1 MEVLLG
7 EKLYEKICADYD
19 ADNLEDEYLILYT
32 EYIKPFLIR
41 QSALEYL
48 KIGAFSVS
56 NNGIFQPTSQNAQP
70 ISDAQLQVLKDEM
83 SIKANAYAD
92 RMHRWLKQN
101 NLPEYECGSEN
112 IINPTLTKLP
122 EEVESMTFSSLQKES
137 KSADRVKALEA
148 QVKDFAEGRHDD
160 HDRRVKEAEERHAAL
175 LKAHE
180 EAVAKIRED
189 RPIPEGDCIVFLSPE
204 DVLARSRKCQEKL

>member
-1 MEVLLG
+1 MTILLTDSELSKNTLLSGNIDKDKLRQCILDAQSERLEVLLG
-7 EKLYEKICADYD
+7 EKLYEKICADYE
-19 ADNLEDEYLILYT
+19 ADTLEDEYLNLYT
-32 EYIKPFLIR
+32 DYIKPFLIR

-101 NLPEYECGSEN
+101 NLPEFECDSEN
-112 IINPTLTKLP
+112 IINPTKPSVMPWYLP
-122 EEVESMTFSSLQKES
+122 
-137 KSADRVKALEA
+137 
-148 QVKDFAEGRHDD
+148 
-160 HDRRVKEAEERHAAL
+160 
-175 LKAHE
+175 
-180 EAVAKIRED
+180 
-189 RPIPEGDCIVFLSPE
+189 
-204 DVLARSRKCQEKL
+204 

>member
-1 MEVLLG
+1 MTILLTDNELSKNTWLSGNIDKDKLRQCILDAQTERLEVLLG

-19 ADNLEDEYLILYT
+19 ADTLEDEYLTLYT
-32 EYIKPFLIR
+32 DYIKPFLIR

-92 RMHRWLKQN
+92 RMHRWLKKS
-101 NLPEYECGSEN
+101 NLPEFECDSEN
-112 IINPTLTKLP
+112 IINPTKPSVMPWYLP
-122 EEVESMTFSSLQKES
+122 
-137 KSADRVKALEA
+137 
-148 QVKDFAEGRHDD
+148 
-160 HDRRVKEAEERHAAL
+160 
-175 LKAHE
+175 
-180 EAVAKIRED
+180 
-189 RPIPEGDCIVFLSPE
+189 
-204 DVLARSRKCQEKL
+204 

>member
-1 MEVLLG
+1 MTILLTDTELSKNTLLSGNIDKDKLRQCILDAQAERLEVLLG

-19 ADNLEDEYLILYT
+19 ADTLIDEYLILYT
-32 EYIKPFLIR
+32 DYIKPFLIR

-70 ISDAQLQVLKDEM
+70 ISDTQLQVLKDEM

-101 NLPEYECGSEN
+101 NLPEFECDSEN
-112 IINPTLTKLP
+112 IINPNKPSVMPWYLP
-122 EEVESMTFSSLQKES
+122 
-137 KSADRVKALEA
+137 
-148 QVKDFAEGRHDD
+148 
-160 HDRRVKEAEERHAAL
+160 
-175 LKAHE
+175 
-180 EAVAKIRED
+180 
-189 RPIPEGDCIVFLSPE
+189 
-204 DVLARSRKCQEKL
+204 

>member
-1 MEVLLG
+1 MTILLTDNELSKNTLLSGNIDKDKLRQCILDAQSERLEVLLG

-19 ADNLEDEYLILYT
+19 ADNLEDEYLTLYT
-32 EYIKPFLIR
+32 DYIKPFLIR

-92 RMHRWLKQN
+92 RMHRWLKKN
-101 NLPEYECGSEN
+101 NLPEYECDSEN
-112 IINPTLTKLP
+112 IINPTEP
-122 EEVESMTFSSLQKES
+122 SIMTWY
-137 KSADRVKALEA
+137 
-148 QVKDFAEGRHDD
+148 
-160 HDRRVKEAEERHAAL
+160 
-175 LKAHE
+175 LK
-180 EAVAKIRED
+180 
-189 RPIPEGDCIVFLSPE
+189 
-204 DVLARSRKCQEKL
+204 

>member
-1 MEVLLG
+1 MTILLTDNELSKNTLLSGNIDKDKLRQCILDAQSERLEVLLG
-7 EKLYEKICADYD
+7 EKLYEKICTDYD
-19 ADNLEDEYLILYT
+19 ADTLEDEYLTLYT
-32 EYIKPFLIR
+32 DYIKPFLIR

-101 NLPEYECGSEN
+101 ILPEYECDSEN
-112 IINPTLTKLP
+112 IINPTKP
-122 EEVESMTFSSLQKES
+122 SIMPWY
-137 KSADRVKALEA
+137 
-148 QVKDFAEGRHDD
+148 
-160 HDRRVKEAEERHAAL
+160 
-175 LKAHE
+175 LK
-180 EAVAKIRED
+180 
-189 RPIPEGDCIVFLSPE
+189 
-204 DVLARSRKCQEKL
+204 

>member
-1 MEVLLG
+1 MTILLTDSELSKNTLLSGNIDKDKLRQCILDAQSERLEVLLG
-7 EKLYEKICADYD
+7 EKLYEKICADYE
-19 ADNLEDEYLILYT
+19 ADTLEDEYLNLYT
-32 EYIKPFLIR
+32 DYIKPFLIR

-101 NLPEYECGSEN
+101 NLPEFECDSEN
-112 IINPTLTKLP
+112 IINPTKP
-122 EEVESMTFSSLQKES
+122 SVMPWYLQ
-137 KSADRVKALEA
+137 
-148 QVKDFAEGRHDD
+148 
-160 HDRRVKEAEERHAAL
+160 
-175 LKAHE
+175 
-180 EAVAKIRED
+180 
-189 RPIPEGDCIVFLSPE
+189 
-204 DVLARSRKCQEKL
+204 

>member
-1 MEVLLG
+1 MTILLTDNELSKNTLLSGNIDKDKLRQCILDAQSERLEVLLG

-19 ADNLEDEYLILYT
+19 ADTLEDEYLTLYT

-92 RMHRWLKQN
+92 RMHRWLKKS
-101 NLPEYECGSEN
+101 NLPEYECDSEN
-112 IINPTLTKLP
+112 IINPNKPSIMPWYLP
-122 EEVESMTFSSLQKES
+122 
-137 KSADRVKALEA
+137 
-148 QVKDFAEGRHDD
+148 
-160 HDRRVKEAEERHAAL
+160 
-175 LKAHE
+175 
-180 EAVAKIRED
+180 
-189 RPIPEGDCIVFLSPE
+189 
-204 DVLARSRKCQEKL
+204 

>member
-1 MEVLLG
+1 MVILLTDNELSKNTLLSGNIDKDKLRQCILDAQAERLEVLLG
-7 EKLYEKICADYD
+7 EKLYEKICADYE
-19 ADNLEDEYLILYT
+19 ADTLEDEYLNLYT
-32 EYIKPFLIR
+32 DYIKPFLIR

-101 NLPEYECGSEN
+101 NLPEYECDSEN
-112 IINPTLTKLP
+112 IINPTKPSVMPWYLP
-122 EEVESMTFSSLQKES
+122 
-137 KSADRVKALEA
+137 
-148 QVKDFAEGRHDD
+148 
-160 HDRRVKEAEERHAAL
+160 
-175 LKAHE
+175 
-180 EAVAKIRED
+180 
-189 RPIPEGDCIVFLSPE
+189 
-204 DVLARSRKCQEKL
+204 

>member
-1 MEVLLG
+1 MTILLTDNELSKNTLLSGNIDKDKLRQCILDAQSERLEVLLG

-32 EYIKPFLIR
+32 DYIKPFLIR

-92 RMHRWLKQN
+92 RMHRWLKQK
-101 NLPEYECGSEN
+101 NLPEYECDSEN
-112 IINPTLTKLP
+112 IINPTKPSVMPWYLP
-122 EEVESMTFSSLQKES
+122 
-137 KSADRVKALEA
+137 
-148 QVKDFAEGRHDD
+148 
-160 HDRRVKEAEERHAAL
+160 
-175 LKAHE
+175 
-180 EAVAKIRED
+180 
-189 RPIPEGDCIVFLSPE
+189 
-204 DVLARSRKCQEKL
+204 

>member
-1 MEVLLG
+1 MVILLTDNELSKNTLLSGNIDKDKLRQCILDAQSERLEVLLG

-19 ADNLEDEYLILYT
+19 ADTLIDEYLILYN

-101 NLPEYECGSEN
+101 NLPEYECDSEN
-112 IINPTLTKLP
+112 IINPTKPSIMPWYL
-122 EEVESMTFSSLQKES
+122 
-137 KSADRVKALEA
+137 
-148 QVKDFAEGRHDD
+148 
-160 HDRRVKEAEERHAAL
+160 
-175 LKAHE
+175 
-180 EAVAKIRED
+180 
-189 RPIPEGDCIVFLSPE
+189 
-204 DVLARSRKCQEKL
+204 

>member
-1 MEVLLG
+1 MTILLTDNELSKNTLLSGNIDKDKLRQCILDAQSERLEVLLG
-7 EKLYEKICADYD
+7 EKLYKKICADYE
-19 ADNLEDEYLILYT
+19 ADTLRDDYLILYT
-32 EYIKPFLIR
+32 DYIKPFLIR

-101 NLPEYECGSEN
+101 NLPEYECDSEN
-112 IINPTLTKLP
+112 IINPTKP
-122 EEVESMTFSSLQKES
+122 SVMPWY
-137 KSADRVKALEA
+137 
-148 QVKDFAEGRHDD
+148 
-160 HDRRVKEAEERHAAL
+160 
-175 LKAHE
+175 LK
-180 EAVAKIRED
+180 
-189 RPIPEGDCIVFLSPE
+189 
-204 DVLARSRKCQEKL
+204 

>member
-1 MEVLLG
+1 MVILLTDSELSKNTLLSGNIDKDKLRQCILDAQAERLEVLLG
-7 EKLYEKICADYD
+7 EKLYEKICADYE
-19 ADNLEDEYLILYT
+19 ADILRDEYLTLYT
-32 EYIKPFLIR
+32 DYIKPFLIR

-101 NLPEYECGSEN
+101 NLPEFECDSEN
-112 IINPTLTKLP
+112 IINPTKPSVMPWYLP
-122 EEVESMTFSSLQKES
+122 
-137 KSADRVKALEA
+137 
-148 QVKDFAEGRHDD
+148 
-160 HDRRVKEAEERHAAL
+160 
-175 LKAHE
+175 
-180 EAVAKIRED
+180 
-189 RPIPEGDCIVFLSPE
+189 
-204 DVLARSRKCQEKL
+204 

>member
-1 MEVLLG
+1 MVILLTDNELSKNTLLSANIDKDKLRQCILDAQSERLEVLLG

-19 ADNLEDEYLILYT
+19 ADNLEDEYLTLYT
-32 EYIKPFLIR
+32 DYIKPFLIR

-92 RMHRWLKQN
+92 RMHRWLKKS
-101 NLPEYECGSEN
+101 NLPEYECDSEN
-112 IINPTLTKLP
+112 IINPTEP
-122 EEVESMTFSSLQKES
+122 SIMPWY
-137 KSADRVKALEA
+137 
-148 QVKDFAEGRHDD
+148 
-160 HDRRVKEAEERHAAL
+160 
-175 LKAHE
+175 LK
-180 EAVAKIRED
+180 
-189 RPIPEGDCIVFLSPE
+189 
-204 DVLARSRKCQEKL
+204 

>member
-1 MEVLLG
+1 MTILLTDNELSKNTLLSGNIDKDKLRQCILDAQSERLEVLLG

-19 ADNLEDEYLILYT
+19 ADTLIDEYLILYT
-32 EYIKPFLIR
+32 DYIKPFLIR

-92 RMHRWLKQN
+92 RMHRWLKKS
-101 NLPEYECGSEN
+101 NLPEYECDSEN
-112 IINPTLTKLP
+112 IINPTEP
-122 EEVESMTFSSLQKES
+122 SIMTWY
-137 KSADRVKALEA
+137 
-148 QVKDFAEGRHDD
+148 
-160 HDRRVKEAEERHAAL
+160 
-175 LKAHE
+175 LK
-180 EAVAKIRED
+180 
-189 RPIPEGDCIVFLSPE
+189 
-204 DVLARSRKCQEKL
+204 

>member
-1 MEVLLG
+1 MVILLTDNELSKNTLLSGNIDKDKLRQCILDAQSERLEVLLG

-19 ADNLEDEYLILYT
+19 ADTLEDEYLILYT
-32 EYIKPFLIR
+32 DYIKPFLIR

-92 RMHRWLKQN
+92 RMNRWLKKN
-101 NLPEYECGSEN
+101 NLPEYECDSEN
-112 IINPTLTKLP
+112 IINPTKPSVMPWYLP
-122 EEVESMTFSSLQKES
+122 
-137 KSADRVKALEA
+137 
-148 QVKDFAEGRHDD
+148 
-160 HDRRVKEAEERHAAL
+160 
-175 LKAHE
+175 
-180 EAVAKIRED
+180 
-189 RPIPEGDCIVFLSPE
+189 
-204 DVLARSRKCQEKL
+204 

>member
-1 MEVLLG
+1 MVILLTDSEISKNTLLSGNIDKDKLRQCILDAQAERLEVLLG
-7 EKLYEKICADYD
+7 EKLYDKICADYE
-19 ADNLEDEYLILYT
+19 ADTLRDEYLTLYT
-32 EYIKPFLIR
+32 DYIKPFLIR

-101 NLPEYECGSEN
+101 NLPEFECDSEN
-112 IINPTLTKLP
+112 IINPTKPSVIPWYLP
-122 EEVESMTFSSLQKES
+122 
-137 KSADRVKALEA
+137 
-148 QVKDFAEGRHDD
+148 
-160 HDRRVKEAEERHAAL
+160 
-175 LKAHE
+175 
-180 EAVAKIRED
+180 
-189 RPIPEGDCIVFLSPE
+189 
-204 DVLARSRKCQEKL
+204 

>member
-1 MEVLLG
+1 MVILLTDNEISKNTLLSGNIDKDKLRQCILDAQAERLEVLLG
-7 EKLYEKICADYD
+7 EKLYEKICADYE
-19 ADNLEDEYLILYT
+19 ADTLEDEYLNLYT
-32 EYIKPFLIR
+32 DYIKPFLIR

-101 NLPEYECGSEN
+101 NLPEYECDSEN
-112 IINPTLTKLP
+112 IINPTKPSVMPWYLP
-122 EEVESMTFSSLQKES
+122 
-137 KSADRVKALEA
+137 
-148 QVKDFAEGRHDD
+148 
-160 HDRRVKEAEERHAAL
+160 
-175 LKAHE
+175 
-180 EAVAKIRED
+180 
-189 RPIPEGDCIVFLSPE
+189 
-204 DVLARSRKCQEKL
+204 

>member
-1 MEVLLG
+1 MTILLTDSEISKNTLLSGNIDKDKLRQCILDAQAERLEVLLG
-7 EKLYEKICADYD
+7 EKLYDKICADYEAD
-19 ADNLEDEYLILYT
+19 ALVDEYLTLYT
-32 EYIKPFLIR
+32 DYIKPFLIR

-101 NLPEYECGSEN
+101 NLPEFECDSEN
-112 IINPTLTKLP
+112 IINPTKPSVIPWYLP
-122 EEVESMTFSSLQKES
+122 
-137 KSADRVKALEA
+137 
-148 QVKDFAEGRHDD
+148 
-160 HDRRVKEAEERHAAL
+160 
-175 LKAHE
+175 
-180 EAVAKIRED
+180 
-189 RPIPEGDCIVFLSPE
+189 
-204 DVLARSRKCQEKL
+204 

>member
-1 MEVLLG
+1 MTILLTDNELSKNTLLSGNIDKDKLRQCILDAQSERLEILLG

-19 ADNLEDEYLILYT
+19 ADTLEDEYLTLYT

-70 ISDAQLQVLKDEM
+70 ISDSQLQVLKDEM

-92 RMHRWLKQN
+92 RMHRWLKKS
-101 NLPEYECGSEN
+101 NLPEYECDSEN
-112 IINPTLTKLP
+112 IINPTKP
-122 EEVESMTFSSLQKES
+122 SVMPWY
-137 KSADRVKALEA
+137 
-148 QVKDFAEGRHDD
+148 
-160 HDRRVKEAEERHAAL
+160 L
-175 LKAHE
+175 L
-180 EAVAKIRED
+180 
-189 RPIPEGDCIVFLSPE
+189 
-204 DVLARSRKCQEKL
+204 

>member
-1 MEVLLG
+1 MTILLTDNELSKNTLLSGNIDKDKLRQCILDAQSERLEVLLG

-70 ISDAQLQVLKDEM
+70 ISDSQLQVLKDEM
-83 SIKANAYAD
+83 NIKANAYAD
-92 RMHRWLKQN
+92 RMHRWLKQK
-101 NLPEYECGSEN
+101 NLPEYECDSEN
-112 IINPTLTKLP
+112 IINPTKPSVMPWYLP
-122 EEVESMTFSSLQKES
+122 
-137 KSADRVKALEA
+137 
-148 QVKDFAEGRHDD
+148 
-160 HDRRVKEAEERHAAL
+160 
-175 LKAHE
+175 
-180 EAVAKIRED
+180 
-189 RPIPEGDCIVFLSPE
+189 
-204 DVLARSRKCQEKL
+204 

>member
-1 MEVLLG
+1 MTILLTDNELSKNTLLSGNIDKDKLRQCILDAQSERLEVLLG

-19 ADNLEDEYLILYT
+19 ADTLEDEYLILYT
-32 EYIKPFLIR
+32 DYIKPFLIR

-101 NLPEYECGSEN
+101 NLPEYECDSEN
-112 IINPTLTKLP
+112 IINPTKP
-122 EEVESMTFSSLQKES
+122 SVMPWY
-137 KSADRVKALEA
+137 
-148 QVKDFAEGRHDD
+148 
-160 HDRRVKEAEERHAAL
+160 
-175 LKAHE
+175 LK
-180 EAVAKIRED
+180 
-189 RPIPEGDCIVFLSPE
+189 
-204 DVLARSRKCQEKL
+204 

>member
-1 MEVLLG
+1 MTILLTDNELSKNTLLSGNIDKDKLRQCILDAQTERLEVLLG
-7 EKLYEKICADYD
+7 EKLYEKICDDYD

-32 EYIKPFLIR
+32 DYIKPFLIR

-92 RMHRWLKQN
+92 RMHRWLKKN
-101 NLPEYECGSEN
+101 NLPEYECDSEN
-112 IINPTLTKLP
+112 IINPTEP
-122 EEVESMTFSSLQKES
+122 SIMTWY
-137 KSADRVKALEA
+137 
-148 QVKDFAEGRHDD
+148 
-160 HDRRVKEAEERHAAL
+160 
-175 LKAHE
+175 LK
-180 EAVAKIRED
+180 
-189 RPIPEGDCIVFLSPE
+189 
-204 DVLARSRKCQEKL
+204 

>member
-1 MEVLLG
+1 MVILLTDNELSKNTLLSGNIDKDKLRQCILDAQSERLEVLLG

-19 ADNLEDEYLILYT
+19 ADDLEDEYLTLYT
-32 EYIKPFLIR
+32 DYIKPFLIR

-92 RMHRWLKQN
+92 RMHRWLKKS
-101 NLPEYECGSEN
+101 NLPEYECDSEN
-112 IINPTLTKLP
+112 IINPTEP
-122 EEVESMTFSSLQKES
+122 SIMPWY
-137 KSADRVKALEA
+137 
-148 QVKDFAEGRHDD
+148 
-160 HDRRVKEAEERHAAL
+160 
-175 LKAHE
+175 LK
-180 EAVAKIRED
+180 
-189 RPIPEGDCIVFLSPE
+189 
-204 DVLARSRKCQEKL
+204 

>member
-1 MEVLLG
+1 MTNLLTDSELSKNTLLSGNIDKDKLRQCILDAQAERLEVLLG
-7 EKLYEKICADYD
+7 EKLYEKICADYE
-19 ADNLEDEYLILYT
+19 ADTLRDEYLTLYT
-32 EYIKPFLIR
+32 DYIKPFLIR

-101 NLPEYECGSEN
+101 NLPEFECDSEN
-112 IINPTLTKLP
+112 IINPTKPSVMPWYLP
-122 EEVESMTFSSLQKES
+122 
-137 KSADRVKALEA
+137 
-148 QVKDFAEGRHDD
+148 
-160 HDRRVKEAEERHAAL
+160 
-175 LKAHE
+175 
-180 EAVAKIRED
+180 
-189 RPIPEGDCIVFLSPE
+189 
-204 DVLARSRKCQEKL
+204 

>member
-1 MEVLLG
+1 MTILLTDNELSKNTWLSGNIDKDKLRQCILDAQTERLEVLLG
-7 EKLYEKICADYD
+7 EKLYEKICEDYEADT
-19 ADNLEDEYLILYT
+19 LEDEYLTLYT
-32 EYIKPFLIR
+32 DYIKPFLIR

-101 NLPEYECGSEN
+101 NLPEFECDSEN
-112 IINPTLTKLP
+112 IINPTKPSVMPWYLP
-122 EEVESMTFSSLQKES
+122 
-137 KSADRVKALEA
+137 
-148 QVKDFAEGRHDD
+148 
-160 HDRRVKEAEERHAAL
+160 
-175 LKAHE
+175 
-180 EAVAKIRED
+180 
-189 RPIPEGDCIVFLSPE
+189 
-204 DVLARSRKCQEKL
+204 

>member
-1 MEVLLG
+1 MTILLTDNELSKNTLLSGNIDKDKLRQCILDAQAERLEVLLG

-19 ADNLEDEYLILYT
+19 ADTLDDEYLTLYT
-32 EYIKPFLIR
+32 DYIKPFLIR

-101 NLPEYECGSEN
+101 NLPEYECDSEN
-112 IINPTLTKLP
+112 IINPTEP
-122 EEVESMTFSSLQKES
+122 SIMPWY
-137 KSADRVKALEA
+137 
-148 QVKDFAEGRHDD
+148 
-160 HDRRVKEAEERHAAL
+160 
-175 LKAHE
+175 LK
-180 EAVAKIRED
+180 
-189 RPIPEGDCIVFLSPE
+189 
-204 DVLARSRKCQEKL
+204 